1 MLVGHPVSQSLS
13 PALQNAALKQRGLAL
28 RYETLDVSVSAL
40 DATLAELALE
50 GAAGNVTIPH
60 KISVAVRAR
69 CTPLAA
75 RVGAVNTF
83 WHENGVLHGENT
95 DVAGVSA
102 AVRALCPGGVDGA
115 RCAVLGAGGTAAA
128 ALIALQQLGCRELI
142 VFARTSTRA
151 HARVNRIGVS
161 ATIVESIESAV
172 AMADLVI
179 NATPIGML
187 DEAMPVAARVLAPQA
202 AVLDLVYRVGE
213 TAWVRHCRAAGHAA
227 QDGLLTLLEQ
237 GATSFECWFGA
248 PAPREAMR
256 RALDV
261 ITAGGP

>member
-60 KISVAVRAR
+60 KISVALRAR

-102 AVRALCPGGVDGA
+102 AVRALCPGGYRNIWIENKLKIDRKVLQETQGPKAIRLTPEEEQDFIDNPPP
-115 RCAVLGAGGTAAA
+115 RAV
-128 ALIALQQLGCRELI
+128 
-142 VFARTSTRA
+142 
-151 HARVNRIGVS
+151 
-161 ATIVESIESAV
+161 
-172 AMADLVI
+172 
-179 NATPIGML
+179 
-187 DEAMPVAARVLAPQA
+187 PVHLPN
-202 AVLDLVYRVGE
+202 
-213 TAWVRHCRAAGHAA
+213 
-227 QDGLLTLLEQ
+227 
-237 GATSFECWFGA
+237 
-248 PAPREAMR
+248 
-256 RALDV
+256 
-261 ITAGGP
+261 